1 MIQLIP
7 LLAAIAGG
15 AITVMGTHVYFK
27 KAPVRE
33 DDPMK
38 FKWKPIIFVL
48 VGIFI
53 ILLAWREFR

>member
-15 AITVMGTHVYFK
+15 TLAVMGTHVYFK
-27 KAPVRE
+27 KAPLRE

-38 FKWKPIIFVL
+38 FKWKPIVLIL